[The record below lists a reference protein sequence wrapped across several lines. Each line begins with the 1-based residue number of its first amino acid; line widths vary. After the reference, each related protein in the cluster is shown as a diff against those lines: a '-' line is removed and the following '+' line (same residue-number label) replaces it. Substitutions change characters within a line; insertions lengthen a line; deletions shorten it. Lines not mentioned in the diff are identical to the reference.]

1 MSRRGTVSGFCGA
14 GASDA
19 TAVMHRAALID
30 AMAQDR
36 DTATRSADQLDC
48 CIDVERSFL
57 PPVGVQRSLP
67 YASRQREL

>member
-36 DTATRSADQLDC
+36 DTAMRSADQLDC
-48 CIDVERSFL
+48 CIDVERSFW
-57 PPVGVQRSLP
+57 PSGAVCQSLP
-67 YASRQREL
+67 YASRQQKH